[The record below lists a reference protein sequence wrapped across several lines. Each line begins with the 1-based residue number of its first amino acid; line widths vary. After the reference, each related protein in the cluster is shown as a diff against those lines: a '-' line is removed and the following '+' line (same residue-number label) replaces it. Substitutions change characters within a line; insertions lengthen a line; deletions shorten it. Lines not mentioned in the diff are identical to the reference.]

1 MEIKVAYQNVGGGNK
16 GQHAWLEYCKQKEM
30 DIIFVG
36 EVFVPRNG
44 SGTINMAGYE
54 LATEVKKGTKV
65 AAYWRSEIGNQARI
79 ILDQEDAIGFECGNA
94 RIVGV
99 YGRGKS
105 NTREY
110 EQWAQR
116 VVQKLR
122 NKDGILIGD
131 WNAHHPT
138 WSEKGKEDG
147 KGRSLEEAING
158 IGARWKRMK
167 GHAWERKVG
176 QELRTSRIDLVF
188 EKGQIIQGKIQSRKI
203 GSDHWGIWTTIK
215 LGIETDE
222 IKRQAIDWDGIE
234 KTLQKDKKPEERD
247 EKWYDTLTG
256 TTAYDKLLQFKERHM
271 KEVRVSS

>member
-1 MEIKVAYQNVGGGNK
+1 
-16 GQHAWLEYCKQKEM
+16 
-30 DIIFVG
+30 
-36 EVFVPRNG
+36 
-44 SGTINMAGYE
+44 
-54 LATEVKKGTKV
+54 
-65 AAYWRSEIGNQARI
+65 
-79 ILDQEDAIGFECGNA
+79 
-94 RIVGV
+94 
-99 YGRGKS
+99 
-105 NTREY
+105 
-110 EQWAQR
+110 
-116 VVQKLR
+116 
-122 NKDGILIGD
+122 
-131 WNAHHPT
+131 
-138 WSEKGKEDG
+138 
-147 KGRSLEEAING
+147 
-158 IGARWKRMK
+158 MK

-176 QELRTSRIDLVF
+176 QELRTSRINLVF